1 MNNRYI
7 SVEIAKLKNL
17 PLLPKASSQII
28 SAVND
33 PDIAIEKLAE
43 VISASPVLAGRLLGL
58 ANSAYFGRT
67 GQISDLRV
75 AIIRVLGM
83 SLVKSIALSLVL
95 NAQLDVSQCKA
106 FNSESYWVNALLT
119 AMLAQKISQL
129 IRPSEFDPAIVY
141 TSGLL
146 LNIGMIVAV
155 YLFPSELN
163 KLLATERDSELS
175 LAQRM
180 MREFGMDQ
188 YQLGS
193 LLLQRWQLP
202 EIYQTVLKQFN
213 NRKYQGQEQHLL
225 ELLRIASELAEQ
237 IYLSR
242 SVEDQHLHRVGK
254 IFNINEALLRPVITN
269 VLEKLDDLN
278 ELAITISGK

>member
-1 MNNRYI
+1 
-7 SVEIAKLKNL
+7 
-17 PLLPKASSQII
+17 
-28 SAVND
+28 
-33 PDIAIEKLAE
+33 
-43 VISASPVLAGRLLGL
+43 
-58 ANSAYFGRT
+58 
-67 GQISDLRV
+67 
-75 AIIRVLGM
+75 
-83 SLVKSIALSLVL
+83 LSLVL

-180 MREFGMDQ
+180 KREFGMDQ

-254 IFNINEALLRPVITN
+254 IFTINEALLRPVITN